1 MKPIKCKPSNL
12 VPNQPNL
19 KEKTWKEKK
28 NLGEE
33 KKEEQVALLSS
44 LLCFCS
50 AETLNILV
58 SFVIVMLSK

>member
-12 VPNQPNL
+12 VRNQPNL

-33 KKEEQVALLSS
+33 KKRTGGTIIIIIVF
-44 LLCFCS
+44 LLCR
-50 AETLNILV
+50 NPKYLV

>member
-12 VPNQPNL
+12 VRDQPNL

-33 KKEEQVALLSS
+33 KKEQVALLSS

>member
-12 VPNQPNL
+12 VPDQPNL

-50 AETLNILV
+50 AETLNI
-58 SFVIVMLSK
+58 

>member
-12 VPNQPNL
+12 VRDQPNL

-33 KKEEQVALLSS
+33 KKEQVALLSS

-50 AETLNILV
+50 AETLNI
-58 SFVIVMLSK
+58 